1 MKIKYEK
8 VKVKQETQERG
19 KNIGGTSGLDNMAD
33 LFFPAKIS
41 SLEIM

>member
-8 VKVKQETQERG
+8 VKVKEETQERG

-33 LFFPAKIS
+33 LFLP
-41 SLEIM
+41 